1 MRVAREGLPIVGA
14 MLVATALCATAAW
27 LASAVAGAVIAGA
40 GLILTGWGVW
50 FFRDPERR
58 VPAGGAGGVGGAG
71 MDEFISPADGRVI
84 KIDRAALPK
93 EIGSDH
99 AGEVFQRVAI
109 FLNLFD
115 VHVNRVPATGRI
127 LRVAY
132 VPGRF
137 FNASLDKASAHN
149 ERSAALMID
158 DRGRRIGFV
167 QIAGLVA
174 WRIVNHLREGQR
186 VTIGERFGLIRFGSR
201 AEVYF
206 PEGVEVAVKVGD
218 RVRAGESV
226 LARAAVP
233 AGGRETAA
241 AAVGAGAGA

>member
-1 MRVAREGLPIVGA
+1 

-58 VPAGGAGGVGGAG
+58 VPGGGAAASGV
-71 MDEFISPADGRVI
+71 DEFISPADGRVI
-84 KIDRAALPK
+84 KIDRATLPA
-93 EIGSDH
+93 EIGAEH

-115 VHVNRVPATGRI
+115 VHVNRVPATGRV

-137 FNASLDKASAHN
+137 FNASMDKASEHN

-226 LARAAVP
+226 LARAPVAPVGAV
-233 AGGRETAA
+233 AGGREASSA
-241 AAVGAGAGA
+241 GVGARA